1 MVVLTVCFPANA
13 EPVTVEVSRE
23 FSAPLEVVRER
34 IADPELAR
42 ASPYVRAV
50 DVAPAAGGCTE
61 VVVWTGTPVGPL
73 SYRALRCVT
82 ADGVRERLLQSD
94 DFAVHDAI
102 WRIAPTSLGTR
113 VTLRLTTE
121 PRVSVPPWILR
132 WAVASSGEALL
143 DVLAAEFSAP

>member
-1 MVVLTVCFPANA
+1 MVVLALSVPASA

-23 FSAPLEVVRER
+23 VSAPMEVVRGR

-50 DVAPAAGGCTE
+50 EVAPAAGGCAE
-61 VVVWTGTPVGPL
+61 VVVWTGGPVGAL

-82 ADGVRERLLQSD
+82 ADGVRERLLQSE
-94 DFAVHDAI
+94 DFAAHEAS
-102 WRIAPTSLGTR
+102 WHIAPTKAGTR

-121 PRVSVPPWILR
+121 PRVPVPPWILR
-132 WAVASSGEALL
+132 WAVTSSGEALL
-143 DVLAAEFSAP
+143 DVVAAEFAAP